1 MLARRASFLGLIT
14 SFVVSAAACGGAP
27 ATGSGSASSASGGSG
42 PGSGGAG
49 TSAGGAGGTVS
60 TSSMGTTGA
69 TSGTASTGATGGSTS
84 GTGGSGCA
92 TDTADCNKNASDG
105 CEVNTASDT
114 GNCGS
119 CGHVCQG
126 GPGSAA
132 VCLGGNCALTCAVGS
147 ADCNKAPGDGC
158 EVNTKN
164 DPKNCGNCGIDCGAN
179 ACVQGAC
186 ACASQSQTAKPVQ
199 LDLFIMMDQ
208 SGSMSDAV
216 AGGGTKWSTVT
227 TALNG
232 FFADP
237 ANAGLGVGIQFFGL
251 PASGQVPGFCTT
263 DADCLGFGPCFFFQ
277 CLGGGG
283 SGDSCV
289 ASDYA
294 VPDVEIAPLA
304 VAQTNALIQSVNAH
318 SPTTNTPT
326 APALQ
331 GAIQHAQTWGAAHP
345 THTVA
350 VVFATDGDPTEC
362 NPQDIP
368 SIANIAAAGANAG
381 IKTFVIGVGPSLGSL
396 NQLAVGG
403 GTGSAFIVDT
413 NANVVQQFEAAL
425 TSIQKN
431 ALGCEYTIPQPAMGM
446 LDFGKINVQYTP
458 GVPPSQVL
466 PNVPDAASCT
476 NAGGWYYDN
485 NAAPTK
491 ILFCP
496 STCTSVKADPAGK
509 VDILLGCDTAH
520 M

>member
-1 MLARRASFLGLIT
+1 MLARRVSFLGLIT
-14 SFVVSAAACGGAP
+14 SFVVSVAACSSTPSAGTGG
-27 ATGSGSASSASGGSG
+27 GSSANGGSG
-42 PGSGGAG
+42 PSSGSEGTSSGGMGGSAAMSG
-49 TSAGGAGGTVS
+49 T
-60 TSSMGTTGA
+60 GTTGA
-69 TSGTASTGATGGSTS
+69 TSGTTTTGATS
-84 GTGGSGCA
+84 GTGGGSGCA
-92 TDTADCNKNASDG
+92 MGLADCNKSAADG
-105 CEVNTASDT
+105 CEINTDTDT
-114 GNCGS
+114 GNCGT

-126 GPGSAA
+126 GPGAPG
-132 VCLGGNCALTCAVGS
+132 VCLGGNCGLTCAVGTG
-147 ADCNKAPGDGC
+147 DCNKTAADGC
-158 EVNTKN
+158 EVNTN
-164 DPKNCGNCGIDCGAN
+164 TDPKHCGTCGNDCGAN

-199 LDLFIMMDQ
+199 LDLFIMLDQ

-216 AGGGTKWSTVT
+216 QGGTKWSTVT
-227 TALNG
+227 TALQS
-232 FFADP
+232 FFNDP
-237 ANAGLGVGIQFFGL
+237 TNAGLGVGIQFFGL
-251 PASGQVPGFCTT
+251 APSGGPPPFCNI
-263 DADCLGFGPCFFFQ
+263 DADCGAFAPCFFNQ

-283 SGDSCV
+283 GDSCA

-294 VPDVEIAPLA
+294 VADVEIAPLS
-304 VAQTNALIQSVNAH
+304 VAQASALSSSVNAH
-318 SPTTNTPT
+318 SPSTSTPT

-345 THTVA
+345 DHTVI

-362 NPQDIP
+362 TPLDIP
-368 SIANIAAAGANAG
+368 SIANIAAAGANSG

-403 GTGSAFIVDT
+403 GTGAAFIVDT
-413 NANVVQQFEAAL
+413 NANVVQQFKAAL

-466 PNVPDAASCT
+466 PNVASAAACT

-496 STCTSVKADPAGK
+496 STCTTVKADSTGK